1 LEIAADSVDFVF
13 GFSNR
18 SVIPEVVVRVLV
30 PGENDVREVLVVVGE
45 PHDEPHGV
53 VGNMVMFDAP
63 QVVIMAS
70 LTKGHQRAGEGSAG

>member
-1 LEIAADSVDFVF
+1 MEVAADSVDFVF
-13 GFSNR
+13 GFPNR

-30 PGENDVREVLVVVGE
+30 PGEHDVREVLVVVRG

-53 VGNMVMFDAP
+53 VGNVMMFDAP

-70 LTKGHQRAGEGSAG
+70 LTKGHQRR